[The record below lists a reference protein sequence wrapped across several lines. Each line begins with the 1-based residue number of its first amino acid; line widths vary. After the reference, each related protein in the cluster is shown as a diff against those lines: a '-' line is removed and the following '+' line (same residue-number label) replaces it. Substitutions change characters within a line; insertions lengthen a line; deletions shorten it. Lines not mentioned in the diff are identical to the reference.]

1 MSDKNNKSQEKIE
14 DLLKKIRNLFEILAS
29 SQGIEQNIPV
39 VIDNMNSALASQLK
53 MVINF
58 GNSKKKL
65 KYEEFKE
72 LLEICE
78 EKFGRY
84 DFAELYKNGN
94 KELKRAVSDICP
106 KIEEYIEETEKTEE
120 NSLFNYNNLPQSI
133 G

>member
-14 DLLKKIRNLFEILAS
+14 DLLKKVRNLFEILAS
-29 SQGIEQNIPV
+29 HSGIEQNIPV

-72 LLEICE
+72 LLEIC
-78 EKFGRY
+78 KSKLGMY
-84 DFAELYKNGN
+84 DFAELYKNGS
-94 KELKRAVSDICP
+94 KDLKRAVLDICP
-106 KIEEYIEETEKTEE
+106 KINDYIEKTEE
-120 NSLFNYNNLPQSI
+120 NSLFKYNNLS
-133 G
+133 